1 MEIRKLLFVT
11 KFEEL
16 GFDSLR
22 ALLELRKAS
31 LEHVVFVNVIERER
45 VAMRRGTG
53 YRKDEEIRLRETANI
68 RFIDWAEDLF
78 EQGLEVG
85 VYIVV
90 GNVVTEVIEACRK
103 EEADLIVIGRSH
115 KGILEYLYSGSD
127 VVEIL
132 RQASAPVL
140 VYKHLSDHKLAVEE
154 PFKRPL
160 VAIDWSPAC
169 MQAVECLKGLKDLM
183 EEIHFVHVAGE
194 KDLKGASAMEIQ
206 KTRKETRGK
215 LNDIADFFESAGIRT
230 DVHVYVGDPIEE
242 IEKAARDCQTSM
254 IVLGSSGKSAWVER
268 FLGSLPRHLA
278 EKSVYPTL
286 LVPMAKGASALG
298 G

>member
-194 KDLKGASAMEIQ
+194 KDLKGASAMDIQ